1 MSERN
6 STVADQARRL
16 REAILER
23 HGYGSEHGTADTE
36 ATRAIDD
43 AGRLATVT
51 AHWGIVSQ
59 VPVAGRFIVFA
70 KRAIRIATRW
80 YINPIV
86 DQQNAF
92 NDAVLRALN
101 DLQAEN
107 DRLRALVS
115 RPSPPRDGE

>member
-6 STVADQARRL
+6 SPVGQQARRL
-16 REAILER
+16 RQAILER
-23 HGYGSEHGTADTE
+23 HGYESELE
-36 ATRAIDD
+36 VPD
-43 AGRLATVT
+43 AGASSAINDVARLATVT
-51 AHWGIVSQ
+51 SHWGIVSQ
-59 VPVAGRFIVFA
+59 IPVAGRIIVIA
-70 KRAIRIATRW
+70 KRILRIALRW

-92 NDAVLRALN
+92 NDAVLRALH

-115 RPSPPRDGE
+115 STNPPGDGA